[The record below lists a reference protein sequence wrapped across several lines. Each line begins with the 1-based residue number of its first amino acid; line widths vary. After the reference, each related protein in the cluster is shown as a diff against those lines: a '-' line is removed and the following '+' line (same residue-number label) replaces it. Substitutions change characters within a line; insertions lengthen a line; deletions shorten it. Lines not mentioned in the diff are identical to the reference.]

1 MAIRIREVEPGDLA
15 MIKSPPREFAEHL
28 NAIDELEPLLD
39 EEIDRIER
47 LAFGRVP
54 VCTMLI
60 AEVDGAVAG
69 HLSYFWGLS
78 TEGVAPAFFV
88 GDLFVRDCCRG
99 RGIGRLLMQHARDM
113 PGRGTRTRYHRRCGA
128 RTHPTKPSTGG
139 SARGPTTRKCSS
151 RGLWRTRRTAI
162 GHRSRCHRVRQTKP
176 RKIGDER
183 TVAVSGTDLSRR

>member
-1 MAIRIREVEPGDLA
+1 

-88 GDLFVRDCCRG
+88 GDLFVRDCCCG
-99 RGIGRLLMQHARDM
+99 QGIGRLLMQHARDIAWARDANQVSSTVWRKNA
-113 PGRGTRTRYHRRCGA
+113 PYQAFYRRFGA
-128 RTHPTKPSTGG
+128 RTYDEEVLITWPVADQADRDWASESMPSC
-139 SARGPTTRKCSS
+139 AADQAKED
-151 RGLWRTRRTAI
+151 RR
-162 GHRSRCHRVRQTKP
+162 
-176 RKIGDER
+176 
-183 TVAVSGTDLSRR
+183 